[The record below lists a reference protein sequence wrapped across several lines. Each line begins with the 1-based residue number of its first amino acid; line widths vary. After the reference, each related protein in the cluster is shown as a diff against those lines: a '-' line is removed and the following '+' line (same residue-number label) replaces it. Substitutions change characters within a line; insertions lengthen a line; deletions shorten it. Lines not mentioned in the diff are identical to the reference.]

1 MALVFSINAFAD
13 LSNYIYPYSKYP
25 SHSNNGTVGL
35 IQMPTARLMP
45 EGSVAFNF
53 SNVDPYQRGSIIGTP
68 FNWFEASYQY
78 TNVDNA
84 LYSLSPEF
92 SGDQT

>member
-68 FNWFEASYQY
+68 FNFIPDSLV
-78 TNVDNA
+78 NVIN
-84 LYSLSPEF
+84 
-92 SGDQT
+92 